1 MSLGP
6 LILDLEGTV
15 LTDEER
21 ELLLHPMVGG
31 VIIFARN
38 IENYTQLT
46 SLLSAI
52 RECRSELLICVDQ
65 EGGRVQRCR
74 DGFTRI
80 PAMQS
85 FHQLHCDDP
94 AKAEQLAEDCGWLL
108 ASEVIACGFDFS
120 FAPVLDVDDNHCSV
134 IGDRAFSHEP
144 ERVAQLGRA
153 FIRGMQ
159 DAGMSVTGKHFPG
172 HGSVVADSHLE
183 LPVDTRSWEA
193 IAEHDLVPFQ
203 ALSKTLDAVMPA
215 HILFDQID
223 DQPVGFSSRWLK
235 GVLRKQL
242 AFEGVIFSDDLT
254 MEGASVVGSYEERA
268 RLALEAGCDSVLVC
282 NNRQGAKAVLH
293 YLDSADI
300 QPSSRLGSMRAKRYI
315 KRAALEATSRWQST
329 VQQLLEMDSK

>member
-6 LILDLEGTV
+6 LILDLESTV
-15 LTDEER
+15 LTDDER

-38 IENYTQLT
+38 IESYTQL
-46 SLLSAI
+46 SALLAAI

-74 DGFTRI
+74 EGFTRI
-80 PAMQS
+80 PAMQK

-94 AKAEQLAEDCGWLL
+94 VKAEQLAEDCGWLL

-144 ERVAQLGRA
+144 ERVAQIGRA

-215 HILFDQID
+215 HILFDQVD
-223 DQPVGFSSRWLK
+223 DQPVGFSARWLK

-242 AFEGVIFSDDLT
+242 GFDGVIFSDDLT

-268 RLALEAGCDSVLVC
+268 RLALEAGCDSILVC
-282 NNRQGAKAVLH
+282 NNRQGAKAVLD
-293 YLDSADI
+293 YLESADI
-300 QPSSRLGSMRAKRYI
+300 QSSTRLGAMRAKRYI
-315 KRAALEATSRWQST
+315 KRTALEASSRWQST
-329 VQQLLEMDSK
+329 VQLLLEMDSK